1 MAVLTEQMKELV
13 KGGKCLVATA
23 GKDGWPNV
31 GPKGSV
37 VAVDDSTLAFGEVT
51 GRQTYKNL
59 QENPK
64 VAIAVMDYEQRVGYR
79 FVGPAELETEGP
91 LYEKFAQRFAE
102 MKLPRPAAAVRV
114 KVEAIYD
121 LGIKNP
127 GGRIA

>member
-1 MAVLTEQMKELV
+1 MAVLTGQMKELL

-23 GKDGWPNV
+23 SKDGWPNV

-37 VAVDDSTLAFGEVT
+37 AVVDDSTLAFGEVT

-64 VAIAVMDYEQRVGYR
+64 VAIAVMDYEQRLGYR
-79 FVGPAELETEGP
+79 FVGPAELETKGP
-91 LYEKFAQRFAE
+91 LYEMFVQRFAE

>member
-1 MAVLTEQMKELV
+1 MSVLTEQMKELV
-13 KGGKCLVATA
+13 KSGRCLVATA

-37 VAVDDSTLAFGEVT
+37 VVVDDSTLAFGEVT

-64 VAIAVMDYEQRVGYR
+64 AAIAVMDYEQRLGYR

-102 MKLPRPAAAVRV
+102 MKLPRPAAAVKV

>member
-1 MAVLTEQMKELV
+1 MAALTEQMKELV
-13 KGGKCLVATA
+13 ESGRCLVATA

-37 VAVDDSTLAFGEVT
+37 IVLDDSTLAFGEVT
-51 GRQTYKNL
+51 GKQTYRNL

-64 VAIAVMDYEQRVGYR
+64 VAIAVVDYEQRAGYR
-79 FVGPAELETEGP
+79 FVGSAELETEGP
-91 LYEKFAQRFAE
+91 LYEKFVQRFAE
-102 MKLPRPAAAVRV
+102 KKLSRPAAAVKV

>member
-1 MAVLTEQMKELV
+1 MAALTEHMKELV
-13 KGGKCLVATA
+13 KSGRCLVATA
-23 GKDGWPNV
+23 SKDGWPNI

-37 VAVDDSTLAFGEVT
+37 VVVDDSTLAFGEVT
-51 GRQTYKNL
+51 GKQTYANL

-79 FVGPAELETEGP
+79 FVGTVELETGGE

-102 MKLPRPAAAVRV
+102 MKLPRPAAAVKV

-121 LGIKNP
+121 LSPKNP
-127 GGRIA
+127 GGKIV